1 VSEYA
6 QKAVEAIEHTRVAG
20 TTYQMIEAVGPGMRA
35 IAYALLDL
43 AAAIR
48 DRG

>member
-1 VSEYA
+1 MSEYT

-20 TTYQMIEAVGPGMRA
+20 NSYEMIEAVGPGMRA

-43 AAAIR
+43 ADAIR
-48 DRG
+48 ERG